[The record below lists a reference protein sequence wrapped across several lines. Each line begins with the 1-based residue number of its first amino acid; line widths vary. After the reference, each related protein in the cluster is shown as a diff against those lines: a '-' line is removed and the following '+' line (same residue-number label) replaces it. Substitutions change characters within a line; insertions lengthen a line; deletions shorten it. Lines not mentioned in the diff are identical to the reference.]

1 MDELPLSH
9 HVLLRSSSLDE
20 TARHIVPEFSVRQLE
35 FATEDRRL
43 DARLHAVRRPRVTP
57 MYLAYGGDIV
67 EVLEEAPYVFV
78 QLLLSG
84 RILINDNQWDFPST
98 PEQPS
103 VVSPSGTL
111 TLRWHPD
118 ATAIVFRIDQK
129 AIENELVDLM
139 CQPVGQP
146 LRFHLAMDL
155 NRAPVRSWVDLA
167 MLFAGELGRADGI
180 AKNPAIANAMER
192 ILIRGLL
199 LCQPHNYTSKLTDAD
214 VPGYLAAAMGVIE
227 DSSTTAAL
235 SAGSLARRVGVST
248 RALQTAFREHL
259 GVTPLQYL
267 RQVRLRR
274 VHEDLLANKRA
285 DGTTVSA
292 VASRWGF
299 SHLGRFAK
307 DYRSRYGETPS
318 QTLRGG

>member
-9 HVLLRSSSLDE
+9 HVLLRSSNLAE

-43 DARLHAVRRPRVTP
+43 DARLHAVRRRRVTP

-84 RILINDNQWDFPST
+84 RVLINDDQRDFPST

-103 VVSPSGTL
+103 VVSPNGTI

-129 AIENELVDLM
+129 AIENELVDLL
-139 CQPVGQP
+139 CQPIGQP
-146 LRFHLAMDL
+146 LKFQLAMDL
-155 NRAPVRSWVDLA
+155 TRAPVRSWVDLA

-180 AKNPAIANAMER
+180 ATNPVIANDMER
-192 ILIRGLL
+192 ILVRGLL
-199 LCQPHNYTSKLTDAD
+199 LCQPHNYTSKLTDTD

-227 DSSTTAAL
+227 DRTGAAL
-235 SAGSLARRVGVST
+235 SAGSLARHVGVST
-248 RALQTAFREHL
+248 RALQAAFREHL

-274 VHEDLLANKRA
+274 VHEDLLANQRR

-292 VASRWGF
+292 VANRWGF

-318 QTLRGG
+318 QTLRDG